1 MQTLSSF
8 RSFERPVQVVLANML
23 ANNIGFYMIVPF
35 LAGYMAGDL
44 GLALWVVGLILG
56 IRTLSQQGMS
66 LVGGA
71 IADRIGYKPAIVAGC
86 LLRTAAF
93 VLFGLVDSAVGL
105 TVAAILIGLGG
116 ALMMPAIRAYLS
128 HGAGNRRVEAYSL
141 LEMTQHGGSLLGP
154 LIGSLLIGIDF
165 RLVSFAAAVIFLGVG
180 FLQLRY
186 LPTGDALPAP
196 VPQPILQSWLV
207 PLRNRPFVLLCFSVL
222 GLFFL
227 YNQVY
232 LGLPLEVRRVTGSES
247 SVGLLFTMLAVVGI
261 IGQVPVTR
269 WADRTLRAPVS
280 IALGLLLMGLAFV
293 PLLLTAEVVPVPA
306 STVRHWADAMG
317 LGAMEGAIAAIAGGI
332 SLLPL
337 ALCCLLLVLGQMLAV
352 PFIAALIPSL
362 SAGRLLGTYFG
373 MYALVQGIGAAFGN
387 LIGGA
392 SLELAQAT
400 GWGGLPWLLMVAV
413 GVACA
418 CGVAALDRSGHLN
431 VPRPRPMATPT
442 VPVPVALTP
451 IAIAGPQPTPS
462 VPVHPTRG

>member
-66 LVGGA
+66 LIGGA
-71 IADRIGYKPAIVAGC
+71 IADRIGYKPAIVGGC
-86 LLRTAAF
+86 LFRTAAF

-116 ALMMPAIRAYLS
+116 AVMMPAIRSYLS
-128 HGAGNRRVEAYSL
+128 YGAGSRRVEAYAL

-154 LIGSLLIGIDF
+154 LVGSLLIGIDF

-186 LPTGDALPAP
+186 LPTGDAMPAP

-207 PLRNRPFVLLCFSVL
+207 PLRNRPFVLLSLSVL

-232 LGLPLEVRRVTGSES
+232 LGLPLEVHRVTGSDGS
-247 SVGLLFTMLAVVGI
+247 IGLLFTMLAVVGI
-261 IGQVPVTR
+261 FGQVPVTR
-269 WADRTLRAPVS
+269 WADRALRPPVS
-280 IALGLLLMGLAFV
+280 IALGLLLMGLAFA
-293 PLLLTAEVVPVPA
+293 PLLLTAELVPVPA
-306 STVRHWADAMG
+306 SAVQPWADAAG
-317 LGAMEGAIAAIAGGI
+317 LSALGGAVALVV
-332 SLLPL
+332 SVLPL

-352 PFIAALIPSL
+352 PFVAALIPPL

-387 LIGGA
+387 LAGGA
-392 SLELAQAT
+392 SLEFAQAT

-418 CGVAALDRSGHLN
+418 CGVAVLDRSGQLQ
-431 VPRPRPMATPT
+431 VSRPRPPVTHA
-442 VPVPVALTP
+442 VPGSASSGV
-451 IAIAGPQPTPS
+451 PQPAPAA
-462 VPVHPTRG
+462 PIHPARG